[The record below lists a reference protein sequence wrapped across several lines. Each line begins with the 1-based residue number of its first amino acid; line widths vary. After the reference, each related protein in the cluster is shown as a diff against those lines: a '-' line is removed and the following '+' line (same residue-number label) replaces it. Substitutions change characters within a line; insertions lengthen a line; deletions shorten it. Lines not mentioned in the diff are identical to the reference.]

1 MKKGQLQLCKI
12 GSLLLVVLIVVILSH
27 EASSR
32 PNAEEITNMANALRY
47 LEELDKIYSQ
57 MARPR

>member
-12 GSLLLVVLIVVILSH
+12 GSFLLVVLIVVIISH

-32 PNAEEITNMANALRY
+32 PNPEEITNMANALRY